1 MRHSQRTE
9 IGSTLHSP
17 SCKYCSNLHIVIEKK
32 FCFGLKKIVGGIIF
46 RSEVPKIRENGA
58 ARGAMIPEYAVR
70 ELINIHEGVGW
81 GGSGGWE
88 WVEEGRGGVAVVSCR
103 RGYIHRVYIHR
114 AYIHRA
120 SIHKSC
126 RFKCPRC

>member
-1 MRHSQRTE
+1 MPSGDGALQDTMTGLIHL
-9 IGSTLHSP
+9 IGKLKEHRKT
-17 SCKYCSNLHIVIEKK
+17 IVNSMGAYYWLGGGLETGAPPAEEK
-32 FCFGLKKIVGGIIF
+32 
-46 RSEVPKIRENGA
+46 RR

-120 SIHKSC
+120 YIHKSC